1 MIRLV
6 PRTQFGFWPTVFPLL
21 IALALTI
28 VVGFLVM
35 LAMSEKP
42 LSDIWTLLTFPWQAR
57 TASVQW
63 GFVLQKTSYLAV
75 IAVGLSIG
83 FRANVWNIGAEGQFA
98 FGSIAAFAGYLIC
111 GMPDTVWFLPV
122 MLAFGVLGGVLWAL
136 IPAALRVIANTNE
149 LLVSLML
156 VYVAANVLN
165 YVTTGPWKGDPK
177 AGQAESDPIHQS
189 LQIVSIIDRTDLH
202 WGVVISGGAILVLA
216 FIVLFT
222 IFGYSLRVAQNTP
235 RAQRF
240 AGFSPN
246 MTIWLSFIISGAMAG
261 LAGAIYLSAETGKLI
276 QSENYLNGLGF
287 TAIVIAFLGRL
298 HPIGIVAAAF
308 LISYVNVGATYVQ
321 SASGVDDAVADLVQ
335 VTALFAVLGTAFLA
349 RYRVVFGTQA
359 LLSERTAS

>member
-1 MIRLV
+1 MIRFV
-6 PRTQFGFWPTVFPLL
+6 PRTQFGLWATVFPLV
-21 IALALTI
+21 LALVITV

-35 LAMSEKP
+35 LAMSSKP

-63 GFVLQKTSYLAV
+63 GFVFQKSSYLAL

-83 FRANVWNIGAEGQFA
+83 FRANIWNIGAEGQFA
-98 FGSIAAFAGYLIC
+98 FGSIFAFASYVLF
-111 GMPDTVWFLPV
+111 GMPDTVLFLPI
-122 MLAFGVLGGVLWAL
+122 MLAFGILGGVAWAL
-136 IPAALRVIANTNE
+136 IPAALRVWTNTNE
-149 LLVSLML
+149 LLTSLML

-177 AGQAESDPIHQS
+177 AGQAESDPIHES
-189 LQIVSIIDRTDLH
+189 LRITSIIERTDLH
-202 WGVVISGGAILVLA
+202 WGVVIGGVAILILA
-216 FIVLFT
+216 FVVLFT
-222 IFGYSLRVAQNTP
+222 TFGYSLRVAQNTP
-235 RAQRF
+235 RAQKF
-240 AGFSPN
+240 AGFSPK
-246 MTIWLSFIISGAMAG
+246 MTVWLSFIISGATAG

-276 QSENYLNGLGF
+276 QAENYLNGLGF